1 MVTSLGLSGFL
12 GLFMK
17 FYRKT
22 VIDSHTRYIRL
33 TILGILYK
41 AINIPLV
48 FVLHRKTLFLRYFVL
63 KSTERA

>member
-1 MVTSLGLSGFL
+1 MVTSLGVSGFL

-48 FVLHRKTLFLRYFVL
+48 FVLTQEKAF
-63 KSTERA
+63 S